1 MKVTINSIEYNA
13 NEGDRLLDI
22 ARRNHAHIGYFCGG
36 NALCQTCYSRITEGA
51 ELLSPLNEIELEIL
65 SPNLIQA
72 GTRLAC
78 QATIEKPGTIAMVSA
93 IEEVKQMTQTTPLQL
108 PLYMG
113 IMGWEAAVMLP
124 RTIAM
129 QIGRIFEGKLNLEKL
144 GRDMTEALTE
154 VAASVFQL
162 LLPGPE
168 ESPEEKKSEA
178 QQ

>member
-1 MKVTINSIEYNA
+1 
-13 NEGDRLLDI
+13 
-22 ARRNHAHIGYFCGG
+22 
-36 NALCQTCYSRITEGA
+36 
-51 ELLSPLNEIELEIL
+51 
-65 SPNLIQA
+65 
-72 GTRLAC
+72 
-78 QATIEKPGTIAMVSA
+78 MVSA

-129 QIGRIFEGKLNLEKL
+129 QIGRIFEGKLNLEEL